1 MYLFL
6 LGWSSY
12 GTEAAAT
19 FAPEYK
25 DTVGETRK
33 AFLSSAT
40 FSLLVFTL
48 LPLGL
53 GGTTG
58 AVADTAQTCGSTA
71 CAEAPSTCRRSTRSP
86 AARASALF
94 TICLIGS
101 LLLSMSTSTGDAGRA
116 LFGISR
122 SA

>member
-1 MYLFL
+1 MGRGEAGVVYLFL

-19 FAPEYK
+19 FAPEYR

-33 AFLSSAT
+33 AFVSSAT

-53 GGTTG
+53 GG
-58 AVADTAQTCGSTA
+58 
-71 CAEAPSTCRRSTRSP
+71 RR
-86 AARASALF
+86 
-94 TICLIGS
+94 
-101 LLLSMSTSTGDAGRA
+101 AGRPA
-116 LFGISR
+116 DCGDR
-122 SA
+122 WRVRTT